1 MTRGINLWDIAEQAG
16 VYLKDAADYTPSQRR
31 PRECYCKP
39 TLKRIG
45 DRRGADHLRLVLRLM
60 VGIEA
65 NRMAL
70 YADAIRAMS
79 DLLWNHPTLVQRAS
93 LVSEIDKIDI
103 LALRTTA
110 RVLRSPYGTAGT
122 IYTLLAV
129 QLGLPDQGD
138 LFARAA

>member
-1 MTRGINLWDIAEQAG
+1 MTKGLNLWTIAEQSG
-16 VYLKDAADYTPSQRR
+16 VYLRDAADYSPSQRK

-45 DRRGADHLRLVLRLM
+45 ERRGADHLRLTLRLM
-60 VGIEA
+60 VGSDA

-70 YADAIRAMS
+70 YADAIRAVS
-79 DLLWNHPTLVQRAS
+79 DLIWNHPALVQRAS
-93 LVSEIDKIDI
+93 LVSEMDKIDI
-103 LALRTTA
+103 SALRTKA